1 LKRDQQY
8 KIIEERA
15 LHLRHTPSAFVV
27 LVALFAM
34 EWFIRRRAGLA

>member
-15 LHLRHTPSAFVV
+15 LHLRHTASAFMV
-27 LVALFAM
+27 LVALFAA
-34 EWFIRRRAGLA
+34 EWFLRRRSGLA